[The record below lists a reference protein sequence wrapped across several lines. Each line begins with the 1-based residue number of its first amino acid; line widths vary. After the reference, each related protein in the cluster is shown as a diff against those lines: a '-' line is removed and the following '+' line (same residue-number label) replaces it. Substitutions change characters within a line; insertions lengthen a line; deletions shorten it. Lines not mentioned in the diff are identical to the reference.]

1 MFAGKTVT
9 LRIDLNSARG
19 NRVTTSSR
27 FVVGG
32 GEIPTLAKG
41 KIAVL
46 TASGGTTRTCALREI
61 LPSAAWM
68 VVLPTLTG
76 VASPEELMV
85 TNALFEELQVTVLVR
100 LWVLPSL

>member
-1 MFAGKTVT
+1 
-9 LRIDLNSARG
+9 
-19 NRVTTSSR
+19 
-27 FVVGG
+27 
-32 GEIPTLAKG
+32 
-41 KIAVL
+41 
-46 TASGGTTRTCALREI
+46 
-61 LPSAAWM
+61 M